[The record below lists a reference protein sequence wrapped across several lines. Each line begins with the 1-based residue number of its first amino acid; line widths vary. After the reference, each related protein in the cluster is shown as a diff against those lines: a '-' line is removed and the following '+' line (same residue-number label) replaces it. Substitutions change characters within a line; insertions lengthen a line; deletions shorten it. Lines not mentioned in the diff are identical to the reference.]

1 MKSYLDLIPLS
12 AKAHKQEN
20 RLTILCITISV
31 FLVTAIFSMTEMMVR
46 QETDRLIRKHG
57 IQEVQS
63 FFELLVQPGL
73 P

>member
-12 AKAHKQEN
+12 AKAHKREN

-57 IQEVQS
+57 ASE
-63 FFELLVQPGL
+63 GDH
-73 P
+73 